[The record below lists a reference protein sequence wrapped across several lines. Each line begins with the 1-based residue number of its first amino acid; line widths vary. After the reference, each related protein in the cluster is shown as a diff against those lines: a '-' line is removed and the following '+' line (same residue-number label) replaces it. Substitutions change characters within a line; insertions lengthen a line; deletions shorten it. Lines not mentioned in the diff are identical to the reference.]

1 MPMKLKFLSLGLLI
15 LLLGLPGGCA
25 QDLSQPKLD
34 GAIPLVRVLLLDDVE
49 QVTLRATHPPTV
61 VASSDGIKRR
71 LNVSS
76 GTPVRIVLAGQTWKI
91 GNAEA
96 GQGELTIIPAYDGT
110 VSINNKAYRGQ
121 YRLVPQGKGRFDLVN
136 DVDIDS
142 YLKSVISKE
151 LYTHWDIET
160 YRAQAIVART
170 YALYEA
176 RTSSVASH
184 FDLFDDQRSQVY
196 GGIQAETPK
205 SQAAVDHTAGIV
217 LAYGPRGHERIFKAY
232 FSSTC
237 GGISQSAA
245 DAFGDQ
251 WSEPLSDHVD
261 QGLCSAAPRFNWGP
275 ITISR
280 KELTRRIRLWG
291 ERRQNPVARVGTIAR
306 IDSEPNRW
314 GRPVRFYLTDDR
326 GIRYMLRSEELRHAV
341 NTDAA
346 DDKTRLPSSFVK
358 VIVDDQNVHFVE
370 GHGHGHG
377 VGMCQWAA
385 QRRAEMGMP
394 HEDIALSAYP
404 GAILVRAY

>member
-1 MPMKLKFLSLGLLI
+1 MPMKLSFSWLWLLL

-25 QDLSQPKLD
+25 QDLSQPRLD
-34 GAIPLVRVLLLDDVE
+34 GGTPLVRVRLLDRVE
-49 QVTLRATHPPTV
+49 QVTLTATHAPTV
-61 VASSDGIKRR
+61 VASSDGVRRR
-71 LNVSS
+71 LNVASN
-76 GTPVRIVLAGQTWKI
+76 TPVRITLAGQSWKI
-91 GNAEA
+91 GNADA
-96 GQGELTIIPAYDGT
+96 GQGELTIVPAYDGT
-110 VSINNKAYRGQ
+110 VSINGKAYRGQ
-121 YRLVPQGKGRFDLVN
+121 YRLVQRDGGQFDLVN
-136 DVDIDS
+136 DVDIDG
-142 YLKSVISKE
+142 YLKSVVSKE
-151 LYTHWDIET
+151 LYSHWDVET

-176 RTSSVASH
+176 RTSSLAKH

-196 GGIQAETPK
+196 GGMAAETAK

-245 DAFGDQ
+245 DAFGDP

-261 QGLCSAAPRFNWGP
+261 QGLCSNAPRFNWGP
-275 ITISR
+275 ITIPR
-280 KELTRRIRLWG
+280 TELTRRIRLWG
-291 ERRQNPVARVGTIAR
+291 ERRQNPVARIGMVAR

-326 GIRYMLRSEELRHAV
+326 GVRFMLRSEELRHAA
-341 NTDAA
+341 NTDAS
-346 DDKTRLPSSFVK
+346 DDKTRLPSSFFK
-358 VIVDDQNVHFVE
+358 VIADERDIRFVE

-377 VGMCQWAA
+377 VGMCQWGA
-385 QRRAEMGMP
+385 QRRSEMGMP

-404 GAILVRAY
+404 GAVLVRAY